1 MNVGA
6 WAVRIR
12 SLQPGFRCWVISF
25 GICIIIPL
33 NLMVIASKILSRQR
47 IASMMIGL
55 KFRLRVDS
63 SSQLGQIK
71 ILVLLK
77 LNYVLRWIAGF

>member
-1 MNVGA
+1 
-6 WAVRIR
+6 
-12 SLQPGFRCWVISF
+12 
-25 GICIIIPL
+25 
-33 NLMVIASKILSRQR
+33 
-47 IASMMIGL
+47 MMIGL

-77 LNYVLRWIAGF
+77 LNYVLGWIAGF